1 MSKIKLILEVADNL
15 RNLADSLQA
24 VAKAVY
30 GDDNQSVAPVSDAVG
45 EVPKISLEQA
55 RAVLAKK
62 SRDGFTADIHD
73 LLVKHGAKKLS
84 EINPLE
90 YPALLA
96 EAEALGNG

>member
-1 MSKIKLILEVADNL
+1 MSKIQLLLDVADNL
-15 RNLADSLQA
+15 RSLADSLQA
-24 VAKAVY
+24 VADVVCC
-30 GDDNQSVAPVSDAVG
+30 DELPSSDFVLESVLEA
-45 EVPKISLEQA
+45 PKISLEQA

-62 SRDGFTADIHD
+62 SRDGYTADIHV
-73 LLVKHGAKKLS
+73 LLEKHGAKKLS